1 MLSNGPSDFHY
12 RRNSDAIENGIASSS
27 PFLSMIYSMIDSKTN
42 KYMSERSVSLL
53 LEDHGFKVHDMTELN
68 GLTYFLAQ
76 KTRVI
81 DE

>member
-1 MLSNGPSDFHY
+1 ML
-12 RRNSDAIENGIASSS
+12 
-27 PFLSMIYSMIDSKTN
+27 YSMIDSKTN

-53 LEDHGFKVHDMTELN
+53 LEDNGFKVFDMTELN